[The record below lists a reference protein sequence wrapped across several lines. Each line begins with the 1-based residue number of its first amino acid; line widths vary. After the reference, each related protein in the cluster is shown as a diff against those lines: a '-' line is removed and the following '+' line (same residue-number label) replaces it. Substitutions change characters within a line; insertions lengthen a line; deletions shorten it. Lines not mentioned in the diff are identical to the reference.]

1 MIRYHLILITGLLTL
16 LMLACF
22 EEDER
27 VMPYP
32 GQVFTIPD
40 SIQNHTSYFDL
51 ESGQV
56 IHTHPHGIWQLGFEC
71 GADGWHIITNSGANW
86 FIYNTEQTVMD
97 ARLTMPET
105 TRDLFDLQQAYPD
118 STAVGNWVDFSG
130 YGKAYPQHIY
140 LLGRWDD
147 GAFTGLKQLSFLEV
161 NDTAYRFLFKEH
173 LTGLSDTVT
182 MVKADSVNFVYY
194 SFETHS
200 PVYPEPGKT
209 KYDLVFGSYYDRAT
223 LFGITIPYRV
233 GGVLQNT
240 WQTRAALDS
249 VTGYEHIDATTL
261 SRVDFVSQRDIP
273 GYRWKGVTVDLTS
286 GGTASYTVKS
296 NYSYLFQTG
305 AGNFFKLRFL
315 SYSLEGRSGFPRFE
329 YRRLE

>member
-1 MIRYHLILITGLLTL
+1 MV
-16 LMLACF
+16 MLSCF

-32 GQVFTIPD
+32 GQVITIPD
-40 SIQNHTSYFDL
+40 SIQTYTSYFDL
-51 ESGQV
+51 ETGQV
-56 IHTHPHGIWQLGFEC
+56 IHTHSHSVWQLGFEC
-71 GADGWHIITNSGANW
+71 GADGWHILTNSGANW
-86 FIYNTEQTVMD
+86 FIYNTEQTILD

-105 TRDLFDLQQAYPD
+105 TRGLFDIQQAFPD
-118 STAVGNWVDFSG
+118 STAVGNWLDFSG
-130 YGKAYPQHIY
+130 NGMVYPQHIY
-140 LLGRWDD
+140 LLGCWNE
-147 GAFTGLKQLSFLEV
+147 GTFTRLKQVSFLEV
-161 NDTAYRFLFKEH
+161 NDTAYRFFFREH
-173 LTGLSDTVT
+173 LTGFSDTVT
-182 MVKADSVNFVYY
+182 MLKADSVNFVYY

-200 PVYPEPGKT
+200 QVYPEPGKT

-223 LFGITIPYRV
+223 LFGINIPYRV

-240 WQTRAALDS
+240 WQTRAVLDS
-249 VTGYEHIDATTL
+249 VTGYDRIDAATL

-273 GYRWKGVTVDLTS
+273 GYRWKGVTVDLAA

-296 NYSYLFQTG
+296 NYSYLFQTST
-305 AGNFFKLRFL
+305 GNFFNLRLL